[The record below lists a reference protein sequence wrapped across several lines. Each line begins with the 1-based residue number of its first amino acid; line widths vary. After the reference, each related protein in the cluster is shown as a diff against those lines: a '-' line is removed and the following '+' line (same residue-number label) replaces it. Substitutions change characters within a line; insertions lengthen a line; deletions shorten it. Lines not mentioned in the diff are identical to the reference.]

1 MLRVFHHWLSARK
14 LAFFLVE
21 TSSIGVGA
29 FAGATAGIVAAST
42 ERPWSL
48 AHELSGI
55 ALVVVALAAALQLGL
70 YALDLYDLRIAG
82 QDRPRGARLLKAA
95 GIAIVL
101 VALFMMT
108 LPGALPAGGL
118 MGGAIGALAGALCA
132 RSFMPGLF
140 AEPRRLLV
148 IGTGERARA
157 VAAAIADQGDEFFEV
172 VGLVDPRELTAEAAR
187 PLEALAAERRAQY
200 VVVACEEQR
209 GVLGAEALLRCRVR
223 GTQVYGAAGFCE
235 RVLRRIPV
243 QLLRAS
249 DLAYADELTTS
260 PWRRF
265 LKRVFDL
272 MVSALML
279 VCAAPVM
286 LVLAIAIKLDSRGPV
301 FYRQERLGQ
310 DGRRYSLWKFRS
322 MRTDAEAQGAMWARQ
337 NDDRVTRVG
346 RFIRKTRM
354 DEIPQVFNVLLGHM
368 SFVGPRPERPV
379 FVDQLAREIP
389 FYRLREAVKPGITGW
404 AQIRYPY
411 GASVEDARN
420 KLEFDLYYVKNGSLF
435 LDVAIIFHT
444 VRHVVLGRGAR

>member
-21 TSSIGVGA
+21 TSAIAVGGI
-29 FAGATAGIVAAST
+29 AGATAGMIAAST
-42 ERPWSL
+42 HRNWSL
-48 AHELSGI
+48 PRELPGI
-55 ALVVVALAAALQLGL
+55 ALLAAALAAALQFAL
-70 YALDLYDLRIAG
+70 YALDLYDLRVAG
-82 QDRPRGARLLKAA
+82 EDRPRGARLLKAA
-95 GIAIVL
+95 GIGFLL
-101 VALFMMT
+101 VALLMMT
-108 LPGALPAGGL
+108 RPGALPAGGL

-140 AEPRRLLV
+140 AEPRRLLI

-157 VAAAIADQGDEFFEV
+157 VAAAIADQGDDVFEV
-172 VGLVDPRELTAEAAR
+172 VGLVDPLQLSAGAGR
-187 PLEALAAERRAQY
+187 PLETLAAERRAEF
-200 VVVACEEQR
+200 VVVACDEQR
-209 GVLGAEALLRCRVR
+209 GVLGAEMLLRCRVR
-223 GTQVYGAAGFCE
+223 GTHVLGAAAFCE

-243 QLLRAS
+243 HLLRAS

-260 PWRRF
+260 PLRRF
-265 LKRVFDL
+265 LKRVFD
-272 MVSALML
+272 VAVAAVML

-286 LVLAIAIKLDSRGPV
+286 IVLAIAITLDSRGPV
-301 FYRQERLGQ
+301 FYRQERVGR

-322 MRTDAEAQGAMWARQ
+322 MRPDAEARGAMWAKA

-346 RFIRKTRM
+346 RLIRKTRM

-379 FVDQLAREIP
+379 FVEQLAQEIP

-435 LDVAIIFHT
+435 LDMAIIFHT